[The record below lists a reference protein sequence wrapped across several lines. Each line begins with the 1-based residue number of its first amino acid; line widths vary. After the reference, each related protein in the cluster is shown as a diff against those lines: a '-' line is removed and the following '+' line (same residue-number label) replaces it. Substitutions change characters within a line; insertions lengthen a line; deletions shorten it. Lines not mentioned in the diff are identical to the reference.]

1 MHVDVDFG
9 ERHLEEQQ
17 DYGIDRW
24 RHDVAVRL
32 GKRML
37 YDAVANEAPVDE
49 DENRVAIELLDL
61 RARDEAVQADL
72 TGNGLVLRFIIFL
85 RLAAPWRR
93 LRQSGV
99 SERPQGAERDELVE
113 RLLAEDLVDALRVVS
128 YRRRN
133 KHCVGG

>member
-9 ERHLEEQQ
+9 KRHLEEQQ

-37 YDAVANEAPVDE
+37 YDAVANEASVDE

-61 RARDEAVQADL
+61 WARDEAVEADL
-72 TGNGLVLRFIIFL
+72 TRNGRVLPFIIFL
-85 RLAAPWRR
+85 RLTAPRRR

-99 SERPQGAERDELVE
+99 NERQ
-113 RLLAEDLVDALRVVS
+113 
-128 YRRRN
+128 
-133 KHCVGG
+133 

>member
-37 YDAVANEAPVDE
+37 YDAVANEASVDE

-72 TGNGLVLRFIIFL
+72 TGIGLVLLFIIFL
-85 RLAAPWRR
+85 HLAAPRRR

-99 SERPQGAERDELVE
+99 NERQQGAERDELVE
-113 RLLAEDLVDALRVVS
+113 RLLAEDLVDALRMVS
-128 YRRRN
+128 YRRRD